1 MLDLEISG
9 LCQIWMFLD
18 LIPIIEEVL
27 EAR

>member
-9 LCQIWMFLD
+9 LRQIWMFLD
-18 LIPIIEEVL
+18 LIPVIEEAS

>member
-9 LCQIWMFLD
+9 LRQIWMLLD

-27 EAR
+27 EAQ